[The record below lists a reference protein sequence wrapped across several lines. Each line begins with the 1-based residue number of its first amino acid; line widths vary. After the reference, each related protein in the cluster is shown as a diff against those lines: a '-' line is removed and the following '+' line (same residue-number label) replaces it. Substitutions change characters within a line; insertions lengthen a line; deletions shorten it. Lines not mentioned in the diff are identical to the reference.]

1 MAICPHKKAD
11 PTHEADLVMTKKEIV
26 PKYDFRKS
34 YFYFCPI
41 CKVSENYQMP
51 ELMAQHFEK
60 EKVVDLKRMC
70 NCGYVMLATRGS

>member
-1 MAICPHKKAD
+1 
-11 PTHEADLVMTKKEIV
+11 MTKKEIV

-70 NCGYVMLATRGS
+70 NCGYLMLATRGS